1 VNTPLGV
8 ASIDWQIVDGGN
20 LTAKVVVPFGSKAVL
35 DFPTT
40 SGSTVRVN
48 GKAVSNKHEVSH
60 GHYDILVSAPAVASF
75 KVA

>member
-1 VNTPLGV
+1 
-8 ASIDWQIVDGGN
+8 
-20 LTAKVVVPFGSKAVL
+20 VVPFGSKAVL

-48 GKAVSNKHEVSH
+48 GKAVANKHEVSH
-60 GHYDILVSAPAVASF
+60 GHYDILVSAPAIASF